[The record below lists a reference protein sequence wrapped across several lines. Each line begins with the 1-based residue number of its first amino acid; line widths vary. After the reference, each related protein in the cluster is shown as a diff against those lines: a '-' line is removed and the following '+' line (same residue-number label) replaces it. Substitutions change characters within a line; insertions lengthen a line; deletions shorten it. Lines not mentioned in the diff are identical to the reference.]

1 MLFIGLATLFVELLR
16 PLAPSHAAAQTGDTR
31 RTPPPEAKIEA
42 KEAAASGTLRP
53 PIAQVP
59 VTDIDEPQ
67 IDETRLAA
75 GETPPA
81 PTAAAPAAA
90 AAAPIPDGPIVAVIL
105 TELGPNAAAAK
116 AAIDRLPAAIS
127 LAFSPYAD
135 ASRDLAKAAKAGGH
149 EVWLSVPMQ
158 PKSYPRVNPGQNVLL
173 TGEAPAENVRRLN
186 WALSRVEA
194 PVGVTNMMGSAFTE
208 NAAAMRPV
216 LDAVKAKRLF
226 YVDARSSGRSV
237 GETEARAIGLAA
249 ATNDRFLDEPET
261 PANIRRNLD
270 ALVDTAKRRG
280 YAVGY
285 ARPVSTTIAEIER
298 WSAELEAK
306 GVTLVGAS
314 LVARKA
320 SDG

>member
-1 MLFIGLATLFVELLR
+1 MLFIGLATVFVELLR
-16 PLAPSHAAAQTGDTR
+16 PLAPSHAAAQTGDQPSR
-31 RTPPPEAKIEA
+31 ALPPEAKVKA
-42 KEAAASGTLRP
+42 KDVVATGTLRP

-59 VTDIDEPQ
+59 VTDVDKPEIDEA
-67 IDETRLAA
+67 RLAA
-75 GETPPA
+75 GATPPA
-81 PTAAAPAAA
+81 TAPAAS
-90 AAAPIPDGPIVAVIL
+90 IPTGPIVAIVL
-105 TELGPNAAAAK
+105 TELGPNATAAK
-116 AAIDRLPAAIS
+116 AAIDRLPAAVS

-173 TGEAPAENVRRLN
+173 TGEAAAENVRRLN

-261 PANIRRNLD
+261 TANIRSNLD
-270 ALVDTAKRRG
+270 ALVATAKRRG

-285 ARPVSTTIAEIER
+285 ARPVSTTIGEIER

-320 SDG
+320 SND

>member
-1 MLFIGLATLFVELLR
+1 VLFIGLATVFVELLR
-16 PLAPSHAAAQTGDTR
+16 PLAPSHAAAQTGDQPR
-31 RTPPPEAKIEA
+31 RALPPEAKVKA
-42 KEAAASGTLRP
+42 KDAATAGTLRP

-59 VTDIDEPQ
+59 VTDVDKPEIDEA
-67 IDETRLAA
+67 R
-75 GETPPA
+75 ETPPVR
-81 PTAAAPAAA
+81 PAAS
-90 AAAPIPDGPIVAVIL
+90 AAPIPAGPIVAIVL
-105 TELGPNAAAAK
+105 TELGPNATAAK
-116 AAIDRLPAAIS
+116 AAIDRLPAAVS

-194 PVGVTNMMGSAFTE
+194 PMGITNMMGSAFTE

-216 LDAVKAKRLF
+216 LDALKAKQLL

-237 GETEARAIGLAA
+237 GEKEARAMGLAS

-261 PANIRRNLD
+261 AANIRRNLD
-270 ALVDTAKRRG
+270 DLVATAKRRG
-280 YAVGY
+280 YAIGY
-285 ARPVSTTIAEIER
+285 ARPVSTTISEIER
-298 WSAELEAK
+298 WSAALEAE

-320 SDG
+320 SNG

>member
-31 RTPPPEAKIEA
+31 RAPPPEARIEA

-59 VTDIDEPQ
+59 VTDIDKPQ

-116 AAIDRLPAAIS
+116 AAIDRLPAAVS

-285 ARPVSTTIAEIER
+285 ARPVSATIAEIER

>member
-1 MLFIGLATLFVELLR
+1 MLFIGLATVFVELLR
-16 PLAPSHAAAQTGDTR
+16 PLAPSHAAAQTGDQPR
-31 RTPPPEAKIEA
+31 RALPPDAKVKA
-42 KEAAASGTLRP
+42 KDAVTAGTLRP

-59 VTDIDEPQ
+59 VTDVDKPEIDEA
-67 IDETRLAA
+67 RLAA

-81 PTAAAPAAA
+81 P
-90 AAAPIPDGPIVAVIL
+90 AAPIPAGPIVAIVL
-105 TELGPNAAAAK
+105 TELGPNAGAAK
-116 AAIDRLPAAIS
+116 AAIDRLPAAVS

-186 WALSRVEA
+186 WALSRVDG

-208 NAAAMRPV
+208 SAAAMRPV

-237 GETEARAIGLAA
+237 GEKEARAIGLAA

-261 PANIRRNLD
+261 AANIRSNLD
-270 ALVDTAKRRG
+270 ALVATAKRRG
-280 YAVGY
+280 YAIGY
-285 ARPVSTTIAEIER
+285 ARPVSTTISEIER
-298 WSAELEAK
+298 WSAALEAK

-320 SDG
+320 SNG

>member
-1 MLFIGLATLFVELLR
+1 MLFIGLATVFVELLR
-16 PLAPSHAAAQTGDTR
+16 PLAPSHAAAQTGDQPSR
-31 RTPPPEAKIEA
+31 ALPPEAKVKA
-42 KEAAASGTLRP
+42 KDAAATGTLRP

-59 VTDIDEPQ
+59 VTDVDKPKIDEA
-67 IDETRLAA
+67 RLAA
-75 GETPPA
+75 GATPPA
-81 PTAAAPAAA
+81 TAPV
-90 AAAPIPDGPIVAVIL
+90 APIPAGPIVAIVL
-105 TELGPNAAAAK
+105 TELGPNATAAK
-116 AAIDRLPAAIS
+116 AAIDRLPAAVS

-173 TGEAPAENVRRLN
+173 TGETPAENVRRLN

-194 PVGVTNMMGSAFTE
+194 PVGITNMMGSAFTE

-237 GETEARAIGLAA
+237 GEKEARAIGLAA

-261 PANIRRNLD
+261 AANIRRNLD
-270 ALVDTAKRRG
+270 DLAATAKRRG
-280 YAVGY
+280 YAIGY
-285 ARPVSTTIAEIER
+285 ARPVSTTIGEIER
-298 WSAELEAK
+298 WSAGLEAK

-320 SDG
+320 SND

>member
-1 MLFIGLATLFVELLR
+1 MLFIGLATVFVELLR
-16 PLAPSHAAAQTGDTR
+16 PLAPSHAAAQTSDQPR
-31 RTPPPEAKIEA
+31 RALPPEAKVKA
-42 KEAAASGTLRP
+42 KDAATAGTLRP

-59 VTDIDEPQ
+59 VTDVDKPEIDEA
-67 IDETRLAA
+67 RLAA
-75 GETPPA
+75 GEAPPVR
-81 PTAAAPAAA
+81 PAAS
-90 AAAPIPDGPIVAVIL
+90 AAPIPAGPIVAIVL
-105 TELGPNAAAAK
+105 TELGPNATAAK
-116 AAIDRLPAAIS
+116 AAIDRLPAAVS

-194 PVGVTNMMGSAFTE
+194 PMGITNMMGSAFTE

-216 LDAVKAKRLF
+216 LDALKAKQLL

-237 GETEARAIGLAA
+237 GEKEARAIGLAS

-261 PANIRRNLD
+261 AANIRRNLD
-270 ALVDTAKRRG
+270 DLVATAKRRG
-280 YAVGY
+280 YAIGY
-285 ARPVSTTIAEIER
+285 ARPVSTTISEIER
-298 WSAELEAK
+298 WSAALEAE

-320 SDG
+320 SNG

>member
-1 MLFIGLATLFVELLR
+1 VLFIGLATVFVELLR
-16 PLAPSHAAAQTGDTR
+16 PLAPSHAAAQTGDQPR
-31 RTPPPEAKIEA
+31 RALPPEAKVKA
-42 KEAAASGTLRP
+42 KDAGTAGTLRP

-59 VTDIDEPQ
+59 VTDVDKPEIDEA
-67 IDETRLAA
+67 RLAA

-81 PTAAAPAAA
+81 P
-90 AAAPIPDGPIVAVIL
+90 AAPIPAGPIVAIVL
-105 TELGPNAAAAK
+105 TELGPNATAAK
-116 AAIDRLPAAIS
+116 AAIDRLPAAVS

-186 WALSRVEA
+186 WALSRVDA

-237 GETEARAIGLAA
+237 GEKEARAIGLAA

-261 PANIRRNLD
+261 AANIRSNLD
-270 ALVDTAKRRG
+270 ALVATAKRRG
-280 YAVGY
+280 YAIGY
-285 ARPVSTTIAEIER
+285 ARPVSTTISEIER
-298 WSAELEAK
+298 WSAALEAK

-320 SDG
+320 SNG

>member
-16 PLAPSHAAAQTGDTR
+16 PLAPSHAAAQTDDTR
-31 RTPPPEAKIEA
+31 RAPPPEAKIEA

-67 IDETRLAA
+67 IDETRLVA
-75 GETPPA
+75 GEAPPA
-81 PTAAAPAAA
+81 AALAAA

-116 AAIDRLPAAIS
+116 AAIDRLPAAVS

-208 NAAAMRPV
+208 SAAAMRPV

-261 PANIRRNLD
+261 PANIRSNLD
-270 ALVDTAKRRG
+270 ALVATAKRRG